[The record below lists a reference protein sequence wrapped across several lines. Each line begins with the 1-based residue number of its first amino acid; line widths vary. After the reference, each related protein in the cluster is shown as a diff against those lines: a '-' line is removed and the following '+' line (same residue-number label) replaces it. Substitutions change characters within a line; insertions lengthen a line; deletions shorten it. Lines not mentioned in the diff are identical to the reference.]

1 MYPLLENIKA
11 PDDVKML
18 DMAELSQLA
27 SEIREFM
34 VNTVSGHGGHLAS
47 SLGTVELTLALLQV
61 FSVPEDKIVWDV
73 GHQAYAYKILTGR
86 RERFATL
93 RQLGGITGFPNRS
106 ESEYDAFGVGHA
118 STSISA
124 ALGMA
129 IARDL
134 RGSHEHIVAVIGDG
148 AMTGGLAME
157 ALNHAGSLHKRMI
170 VILNDNE
177 MSIDENVGAISD
189 YLSRLRSLPQ
199 YNRVKHDMGTL
210 LQSIPHIGGAVY
222 KTAGRLKDGVRA
234 AIVPGSLFE
243 NLGFHYI
250 GPIDGHN
257 IRLLRTILAD
267 AVRDGGP
274 VLIHIHTKK
283 GKGYLPAEQE
293 PCRFHGIG
301 KFDVATG
308 HVAAKSGPVTYTQVF
323 SQTMIKLAAQDE
335 HIVGITAAMPTG
347 TGLKAFGKAYP
358 ERFFDVGIAEEHAV
372 TLAAGLATMGIHPVV
387 ALYSTFAQRAY
398 DELMHDVC
406 LQKLPVTLC
415 LDRAGLVGADGPTH
429 HGVFDLSFL
438 RAMPGMTIF
447 VPKDEEELRHM
458 LYTAV
463 RLPGPT
469 AVRYPRGAGRGVDL
483 TESFHE
489 IPVGRAEV
497 ISDVEA
503 PDVALLAVGTMIGTA
518 VETAGLLQAQGISAA
533 VVNMRFVKP
542 LDTEM
547 IDEYAARS
555 RMLVTLEENVLAGG
569 FGSAIAEYMADQGIN
584 KPLLRIGLPDEFI
597 EQGSVPQL
605 YELTGLQPERIAGRI
620 AATLAPA
627 HEKGGMA
634 E

>member
-1 MYPLLENIKA
+1 
-11 PDDVKML
+11 
-18 DMAELSQLA
+18 
-27 SEIREFM
+27 
-34 VNTVSGHGGHLAS
+34 
-47 SLGTVELTLALLQV
+47 
-61 FSVPEDKIVWDV
+61 
-73 GHQAYAYKILTGR
+73 
-86 RERFATL
+86 
-93 RQLGGITGFPNRS
+93 
-106 ESEYDAFGVGHA
+106 
-118 STSISA
+118 
-124 ALGMA
+124 
-129 IARDL
+129 
-134 RGSHEHIVAVIGDG
+134 
-148 AMTGGLAME
+148 
-157 ALNHAGSLHKRMI
+157 
-170 VILNDNE
+170 
-177 MSIDENVGAISD
+177 
-189 YLSRLRSLPQ
+189 
-199 YNRVKHDMGTL
+199 
-210 LQSIPHIGGAVY
+210 
-222 KTAGRLKDGVRA
+222 
-234 AIVPGSLFE
+234 
-243 NLGFHYI
+243 
-250 GPIDGHN
+250 
-257 IRLLRTILAD
+257 
-267 AVRDGGP
+267 
-274 VLIHIHTKK
+274 
-283 GKGYLPAEQE
+283 
-293 PCRFHGIG
+293 
-301 KFDVATG
+301 
-308 HVAAKSGPVTYTQVF
+308 
-323 SQTMIKLAAQDE
+323 MIKLAAQDE
-335 HIVGITAAMPTG
+335 HIVGITAATPTG

-503 PDVALLAVGTMIGTA
+503 PDVALLAVGTMVGTA
-518 VETAGLLQAQGISAA
+518 VETAGLLQA
-533 VVNMRFVKP
+533 
-542 LDTEM
+542 
-547 IDEYAARS
+547 DEYAARS

-605 YELTGLQPERIAGRI
+605 CGLTGLQPERIAGRI